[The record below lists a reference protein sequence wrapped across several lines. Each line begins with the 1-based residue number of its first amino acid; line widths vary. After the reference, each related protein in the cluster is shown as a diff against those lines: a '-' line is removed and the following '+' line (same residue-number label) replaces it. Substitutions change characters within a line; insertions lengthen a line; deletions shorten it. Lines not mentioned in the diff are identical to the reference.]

1 MNLVGS
7 CLEFDAKPMGCF
19 CDVTGVAV
27 PGCDAAGSEMK
38 NPSREILLS
47 LAAHILAEQLRGHI
61 GDERGSCGRAELV
74 SDDAQ
79 FLALAGKP
87 ENCFK
92 KIRAVSAEDL
102 TSPSAA
108 SER

>member
-1 MNLVGS
+1 MDLIGS
-7 CLEFDAKPMGCF
+7 CLEFDAKPVGGL
-19 CDVTGVAV
+19 CDVTGVAA

-47 LAAHILAEQLRGHI
+47 LAAHILIEHLRGHI
-61 GDERGSCGRAELV
+61 GDELGSCRRAELV

-87 ENCFK
+87 QDGFEQPTGGARLEK
-92 KIRAVSAEDL
+92 D
-102 TSPSAA
+102 
-108 SER
+108 